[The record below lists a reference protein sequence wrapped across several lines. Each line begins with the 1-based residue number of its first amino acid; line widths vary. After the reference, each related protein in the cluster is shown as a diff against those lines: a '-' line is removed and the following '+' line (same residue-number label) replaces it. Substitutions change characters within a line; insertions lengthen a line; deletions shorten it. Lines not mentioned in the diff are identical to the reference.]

1 MRKKI
6 IRFLFRTRGRERLHA
21 TDILMYVYLTLG
33 TFLMFG
39 PVVWGVISSF
49 KTPAEL
55 EKYPPSFLPY
65 ASKTV
70 AVEGYDRPLSMYTVT
85 LDDGSV
91 AELAQVRRVGIEAQF
106 IDPANPDKLIKIHVD
121 QTEPISSLALQ
132 WENYTLPLERFE
144 FFTFFKNSIVVTVLA
159 TLLTLLVNSMAAF
172 ALSKYD
178 FKGRDLIF
186 FLTIGTLMIPTTVTL
201 VPNFLI
207 ITELGWV
214 NSLVGVILPAVA
226 SPTSVF
232 LLRQYMLTLPDELLE
247 AARLD
252 GASEWRIYW
261 QIVVPLSAP
270 AIAVLAIFSVN
281 WRWNDF
287 LWPLIVLT
295 HTEKFTIPIGL
306 HLFQGDY
313 QIEWQYLLAM
323 SVLALLP
330 ITIIFAFLQRYIT
343 SGIASTGIKM

>member
-1 MRKKI
+1 MLNQVI
-6 IRFLFRTRGRERLHA
+6 GFLLRTRGHKRFHISDFLIYA
-21 TDILMYVYLTLG
+21 YLTLG
-33 TFLMFG
+33 TIVMFG
-39 PVVWGVISSF
+39 PVLWGAVSSF

-65 ASKTV
+65 ANETLE
-70 AVEGYDRPLSMYTVT
+70 VEGYDRPLSVYKVT
-85 LDDGSV
+85 KDDGTV
-91 AELAQVRRVGIEAQF
+91 AELAQVRRVGIEAQL
-106 IDPANPDKLIKIHVD
+106 IDPAYPDELIKVHVD
-121 QTEPISSLALQ
+121 QTEPLNSLALQ
-132 WENYTLPLERFE
+132 WENYSLPLENFK
-144 FFTFFKNSIVVTVLA
+144 FLTFFKNSIIVTVVA
-159 TLLTLLVNSMAAF
+159 TLLTLFVNSLAAF

-178 FKGRDLIF
+178 FKGRNLIF
-186 FLTIGTLMIPTTVTL
+186 LLTISTLMIPTTVTL

-207 ITELGWV
+207 ITKLGWV
-214 NSLVGVILPAVA
+214 NDLIGVIIPAVA

-261 QIVVPLSAP
+261 QIIIPLSAP

-295 HTEKFTIPIGL
+295 HSEKFTIPLGL

-330 ITIIFAFLQRYIT
+330 ITIIFAFLQRHIT
-343 SGIASTGIKM
+343 TGIASTGVKM

>member
-1 MRKKI
+1 MPERNVP
-6 IRFLFRTRGRERLHA
+6 FLFRTRGHKQLHL
-21 TDILMYVYLTLG
+21 TDFLMYFYLTLG
-33 TFLMFG
+33 TILMFG
-39 PVVWGVISSF
+39 PVIWGFVSSF
-49 KTPAEL
+49 KTQAEL

-65 ASKTV
+65 ANKTIEV
-70 AVEGYDRPLSMYTVT
+70 AGFDRPLSMYTVT

-106 IDPANPDKLIKIHVD
+106 ADPANPDDLIKVHVD
-121 QTEPISSLALQ
+121 QTEPLRSLALQ
-132 WENYTLPLERFE
+132 WENYTLPLQRFE
-144 FFTFFKNSIVVTVLA
+144 FFNFFKNSIIVTILA
-159 TLLTLLVNSMAAF
+159 TLITLFVNSLAAF
-172 ALSKYD
+172 ALSKYE

-186 FLTIGTLMIPTTVTL
+186 LLTICTLMIPTTVTL

-207 ITELGWV
+207 ITKLGWV
-214 NSLVGVILPAVA
+214 NSLVGVIIPAVA

-232 LLRQYMLTLPDELLE
+232 LLRQYMLTLPNELLE

-261 QIVVPLSAP
+261 QIVIPLSAP

-330 ITIIFAFLQRYIT
+330 ITLIFAFLQKYIT
-343 SGIASTGIKM
+343 TGIASTGVKM

>member
-1 MRKKI
+1 MPERI
-6 IRFLFRTRGRERLHA
+6 IRFLFRTRGHKRLHF
-21 TDILMYVYLTLG
+21 TDLLMYAYLTLG
-33 TFLMFG
+33 TILMFG
-39 PVVWGVISSF
+39 PVVWGALSSF
-49 KTPAEL
+49 KTPAAL
-55 EKYPPSFLPY
+55 QKYPPSFLPY
-65 ASKTV
+65 ANHTV
-70 AVEGYDRPLSMYTVT
+70 EVEGYDRPLSIYTVT

-106 IDPANPDKLIKIHVD
+106 VDPDNPDELIKVHID
-121 QTEPISSLALQ
+121 QTEPLSSLALQ
-132 WENYTLPLERFE
+132 WENFTLPLERFE
-144 FFTFFKNSIVVTVLA
+144 FFTFFKNSIIVTVVA
-159 TLLTLLVNSMAAF
+159 TLLTLFVNSLAAF

-178 FKGRDLIF
+178 FRGRDLIF
-186 FLTIGTLMIPTTVTL
+186 LLTICTLMIPTTVTL

-207 ITELGWV
+207 ITKLGWI
-214 NSLVGVILPAVA
+214 NSLVGVIIPAVA

-252 GASEWRIYW
+252 GATEWRIYW
-261 QIVVPLSAP
+261 QIVIPLSAP

-295 HTEKFTIPIGL
+295 HTEKFTIPLGL
-306 HLFQGDY
+306 HLFQSDY
-313 QIEWQYLLAM
+313 AIEWQYLLAM

-330 ITIIFAFLQRYIT
+330 ITVIFALLQRHIT
-343 SGIASTGIKM
+343 TGIASTGVKM

>member
-1 MRKKI
+1 MPDQF
-6 IRFLFRTRGRERLHA
+6 IRLLVRTRGQKRLHL
-21 TDILMYVYLTLG
+21 TDLLMYVYLTLG
-33 TFLMFG
+33 TILMLG
-39 PVVWGVISSF
+39 PVLWGVLSSF

-65 ASKTV
+65 AIDTV
-70 AVEGYDRPLSMYTVT
+70 EVEGYDRPLSMYSVT
-85 LDDGSV
+85 LDDGSF

-106 IDPANPDKLIKIHVD
+106 IDPANPGEIIKVHVD
-121 QTEPISSLALQ
+121 QTEPLKSLTLQ
-132 WENYTLPLERFE
+132 WENFSLPLEQFK
-144 FFTFFKNSIVVTVLA
+144 FLTFFKNSIIVTVVA
-159 TLLTLLVNSMAAF
+159 TLLTLFVNSLAAF

-178 FKGRDLIF
+178 FKGRNLIF
-186 FLTIGTLMIPTTVTL
+186 LLTISTLMIPTTVTL

-207 ITELGWV
+207 ITKLGWV
-214 NSLVGVILPAVA
+214 NDLIGVIIPAVA

-261 QIVVPLSAP
+261 QIVIPLSAP

-295 HTEKFTIPIGL
+295 HNEKFTIPLGL

-330 ITIIFAFLQRYIT
+330 ITIIFAFLQRHIT
-343 SGIASTGIKM
+343 TGIASTGVKM

>member
-1 MRKKI
+1 MLEKI
-6 IRFLFRTRGRERLHA
+6 IRFLFRTRGHERLHT

-33 TFLMFG
+33 TILMFG

-55 EKYPPSFLPY
+55 AKYPPSFLPY
-65 ASKTV
+65 ANKTV
-70 AVEGYDRPLSMYTVT
+70 VVEGYDRPLSMYTVT

-159 TLLTLLVNSMAAF
+159 TLLTLLINSMAAF

-178 FKGRDLIF
+178 FRGRDLIF
-186 FLTIGTLMIPTTVTL
+186 FLTISTLMIPTTVTL

-207 ITELGWV
+207 ITELGWL
-214 NSLVGVILPAVA
+214 NSLVGVIIPAVA

-295 HTEKFTIPIGL
+295 HTEQFTIPIGL

-343 SGIASTGIKM
+343 AGIASTGIKM

>member
-1 MRKKI
+1 
-6 IRFLFRTRGRERLHA
+6 
-21 TDILMYVYLTLG
+21 MYVYLTFG
-33 TFLMFG
+33 TILMFG
-39 PVVWGVISSF
+39 PVVWGAVSSF

-65 ASKTV
+65 ANKTTV
-70 AVEGYDRPLSMYTVT
+70 VEGYDRPLSMYTVT

-91 AELAQVRRVGIEAQF
+91 AELAQVRRVGIEAQL
-106 IDPANPDKLIKIHVD
+106 IDPVNPDELIKVHVD
-121 QTEPISSLALQ
+121 QTESLSSFALQ
-132 WENYTLPLERFE
+132 WDNYTLPLERFE

-159 TLLTLLVNSMAAF
+159 TLITLFVNSLAAF
-172 ALSKYD
+172 ALSKYE
-178 FKGRDLIF
+178 FKGRNLIF
-186 FLTIGTLMIPTTVTL
+186 LLTISTLMIPTTVTL

-214 NSLVGVILPAVA
+214 NSLIGVIIPAVA

-330 ITIIFAFLQRYIT
+330 ITVIFAFLQKYIT
-343 SGIASTGIKM
+343 AGIASTGVKM

>member
-1 MRKKI
+1 MLNQVI
-6 IRFLFRTRGRERLHA
+6 GFLLRTRGHKRFHISDLLIYA
-21 TDILMYVYLTLG
+21 YLTLG
-33 TFLMFG
+33 TIVMFG
-39 PVVWGVISSF
+39 PVLWGAVSSF
-49 KTPAEL
+49 KTSAEL

-65 ASKTV
+65 ANETLE
-70 AVEGYDRPLSMYTVT
+70 VEGFDRPLSVYRVT
-85 LDDGSV
+85 KDDGAV
-91 AELAQVRRVGIEAQF
+91 AELVQVRRVGIEAQL
-106 IDPANPDKLIKIHVD
+106 IDPANPDELIKVHVD
-121 QTEPISSLALQ
+121 QTEPIRSLALQ
-132 WENYTLPLERFE
+132 GENYTLPLERFE
-144 FFTFFKNSIVVTVLA
+144 FFTFFKNSTLVTVLA
-159 TLLTLLVNSMAAF
+159 TLITLFVNSLAAF

-178 FKGRDLIF
+178 FKGRNLIF
-186 FLTIGTLMIPTTVTL
+186 LLTISTLMIPTTVTL

-207 ITELGWV
+207 ITKLGWV
-214 NSLVGVILPAVA
+214 NSLVGVIIPAVA

-252 GASEWRIYW
+252 GSSEWRIYW

-270 AIAVLAIFSVN
+270 AIAVLGIFSVN

-330 ITIIFAFLQRYIT
+330 ITVIFAFLQKYIT
-343 SGIASTGIKM
+343 TGIASTGIKM

>member
-1 MRKKI
+1 MPKSI
-6 IRFLFRTRGRERLHA
+6 TGFLYRTRGHNRLHY
-21 TDILMYVYLTLG
+21 TDILIYVYLTLG
-33 TFLMFG
+33 TILMFG
-39 PVVWGVISSF
+39 PVGWGAVSSF

-55 EKYPPSFLPY
+55 VKYPPSFLPY
-65 ASKTV
+65 ANKTMV
-70 AVEGYDRPLSMYTVT
+70 VEGYDRPLSIYTVT
-85 LDDGSV
+85 LGDGSV
-91 AELAQVRRVGIEAQF
+91 AELPQVRRVGIEAQF
-106 IDPANPDKLIKIHVD
+106 VDPANPDELIKVHVD
-121 QTEPISSLALQ
+121 QTKPLRSLALQ
-132 WENYTLPLERFE
+132 WENYSLPLERFE
-144 FFTFFKNSIVVTVLA
+144 FFTFFKNSIIVTILA
-159 TLLTLLVNSMAAF
+159 TIITLFVNSMAAF
-172 ALSKYD
+172 ALSKYE
-178 FKGRDLIF
+178 FKGRKLIF
-186 FLTIGTLMIPTTVTL
+186 LLTISTLMIPTTVTL

-207 ITELGWV
+207 ITKLGWV
-214 NSLVGVILPAVA
+214 NNLIGVIIPAVA

-261 QIVVPLSAP
+261 QIVIPLSAP

-295 HTEKFTIPIGL
+295 HTEQFTIPIGL

-343 SGIASTGIKM
+343 TGIASTGVKM

>member
-1 MRKKI
+1 MPERI
-6 IRFLFRTRGRERLHA
+6 TRFLFRTRGHKRLHF

-33 TFLMFG
+33 TILMFG
-39 PVVWGVISSF
+39 PVVWGVVSSF

-55 EKYPPSFLPY
+55 AKYPPSFLPY
-65 ASKTV
+65 ANNTIE
-70 AVEGYDRPLSMYTVT
+70 VEGYDRPLAIYTVT

-91 AELAQVRRVGIEAQF
+91 AELAQVRRVGIEAQLV
-106 IDPANPDKLIKIHVD
+106 DPENPDEITKVHVD
-121 QTEPISSLALQ
+121 KTEPISSIAFQ

-159 TLLTLLVNSMAAF
+159 TLLTLFVNSLAAF

-186 FLTIGTLMIPTTVTL
+186 LLTISTLMIPTTVTL

-207 ITELGWV
+207 LTKLGWV
-214 NSLVGVILPAVA
+214 NSLIGVIIPAVA

-232 LLRQYMLTLPDELLE
+232 LLRQYMLTLPDELLD
-247 AARLD
+247 AARID
-252 GASEWRIYW
+252 GATEWRIYW
-261 QIVVPLSAP
+261 QIVLPLSAP

-295 HTEKFTIPIGL
+295 HTEKFTIPLGL
-306 HLFQGDY
+306 HLFQSDY

-330 ITIIFAFLQRYIT
+330 ITVIFAFLQRHIT
-343 SGIASTGIKM
+343 TGIASTGVKM

>member
-1 MRKKI
+1 
-6 IRFLFRTRGRERLHA
+6 
-21 TDILMYVYLTLG
+21 
-33 TFLMFG
+33 MFG
-39 PVVWGVISSF
+39 PVVWGVVSAF

-55 EKYPPSFLPY
+55 AKYPPSFLPY
-65 ASKTV
+65 ANNTTE
-70 AVEGYDRPLSMYTVT
+70 VEGYDRPLSMYTVT

-91 AELAQVRRVGIEAQF
+91 AELAQVRRVGIEAQLV
-106 IDPANPDKLIKIHVD
+106 DPANPGELVKVHVD
-121 QTEPISSLALQ
+121 QTEALSSLALQ
-132 WENYTLPLERFE
+132 WENFTLPLERFE

-159 TLLTLLVNSMAAF
+159 TLLTLFVNSLAAF

-186 FLTIGTLMIPTTVTL
+186 LLTIATLMIPTTVTL

-207 ITELGWV
+207 ITKLGWV
-214 NSLVGVILPAVA
+214 NSLTGVIIPAVA

-232 LLRQYMLTLPDELLE
+232 LLRQYMLTLPDELLD
-247 AARLD
+247 AARID
-252 GASEWRIYW
+252 GATEWRIYW
-261 QIVVPLSAP
+261 QIVLPLSAP

-295 HTEKFTIPIGL
+295 HTEKFTIPLGL

-313 QIEWQYLLAM
+313 QTEWQYLLAM

-330 ITIIFAFLQRYIT
+330 ITVIFAFLQRHIT
-343 SGIASTGIKM
+343 TGIASTGVKM

>member
-1 MRKKI
+1 MRDPI
-6 IRFLFRTRGRERLHA
+6 TRFLFRTRGHKRLHF
-21 TDILMYVYLTLG
+21 TDLLMYAYLTLG
-33 TFLMFG
+33 TILMLG
-39 PVVWGVISSF
+39 PVLWGAVSSF

-65 ASKTV
+65 ADKTV
-70 AVEGYDRPLSMYTVT
+70 EVEGYNRPLSVYKVT
-85 LDDGSV
+85 RDDGTV
-91 AELAQVRRVGIEAQF
+91 AELAQVKRVGIQAQF
-106 IDPANPDKLIKIHVD
+106 VDPANPDRLIKVHVN
-121 QTEPISSLALQ
+121 QAEPVKSLGLQ

-144 FFTFFKNSIVVTVLA
+144 FFTFFKNSVVVTTVA
-159 TLLTLLVNSMAAF
+159 TLITLFITSLAAF

-178 FKGRDLIF
+178 FKGRNLILV
-186 FLTIGTLMIPTTVTL
+186 LTISTLMIPLTVTL

-207 ITELGWV
+207 VTMFGWA
-214 NSLVGVILPAVA
+214 NNLWGVIIPTVA
-226 SPTSVF
+226 TPTGVF

-247 AARLD
+247 AARVD

-270 AIAVLAIFSVN
+270 AIAVLAIFSVM

-295 HTEKFTIPIGL
+295 RPENFTIPLGL

-343 SGIASTGIKM
+343 TGIASTGVKM

>member
-1 MRKKI
+1 
-6 IRFLFRTRGRERLHA
+6 
-21 TDILMYVYLTLG
+21 MYAYLTLG
-33 TFLMFG
+33 TILMFG
-39 PVVWGVISSF
+39 PVVWGAVSSF

-65 ASKTV
+65 ANETIE
-70 AVEGYDRPLSMYTVT
+70 VEGYDRPLSIYTVT
-85 LDDGSV
+85 KDDGSV
-91 AELAQVRRVGIEAQF
+91 AELAQVRRVGIEAQL
-106 IDPANPDKLIKIHVD
+106 IRSGLSDELIKVHVD
-121 QTEPISSLALQ
+121 QTEPLSSLALQ

-144 FFTFFKNSIVVTVLA
+144 FFTFFKNSILVTVLA
-159 TLLTLLVNSMAAF
+159 TLITLFVNSLAAF

-178 FKGRDLIF
+178 FKGRNLIF
-186 FLTIGTLMIPTTVTL
+186 LLTISTLMIPTTVTL

-207 ITELGWV
+207 ITKLGWV
-214 NSLVGVILPAVA
+214 NSLIGVIIPAVA

-252 GASEWRIYW
+252 GSSEWRIYW
-261 QIVVPLSAP
+261 QIVIPLSAP

-330 ITIIFAFLQRYIT
+330 ITVIFAFLQKYIT
-343 SGIASTGIKM
+343 TGIASTGVKM

>member
-1 MRKKI
+1 MLNQVVG
-6 IRFLFRTRGRERLHA
+6 FLLRTRGHKHFHISDLLIYA
-21 TDILMYVYLTLG
+21 YLTLG
-33 TFLMFG
+33 TIVMFG
-39 PVVWGVISSF
+39 PVLWGAVSSF

-65 ASKTV
+65 ANKTV
-70 AVEGYDRPLSMYTVT
+70 EVEGFDRPLSVYRVT
-85 LDDGSV
+85 KDDGTV
-91 AELAQVRRVGIEAQF
+91 AELAQVRRVGIEAQL
-106 IDPANPDKLIKIHVD
+106 IDPAYPDELIKVHVD
-121 QTEPISSLALQ
+121 QTEPIRSLALQ
-132 WENYTLPLERFE
+132 GENYTLPLERFE
-144 FFTFFKNSIVVTVLA
+144 FFTFFKNSTLVTVLA
-159 TLLTLLVNSMAAF
+159 TLITLFVNSLAAF

-178 FKGRDLIF
+178 FRGRNLIF
-186 FLTIGTLMIPTTVTL
+186 LLTISTLMIPTTVTL

-207 ITELGWV
+207 ITKLGWV
-214 NSLVGVILPAVA
+214 NSLVGVIIPAVA

-252 GASEWRIYW
+252 GSSEWRIYW

-270 AIAVLAIFSVN
+270 AIAVLGIFSVN

-330 ITIIFAFLQRYIT
+330 ITVIFAFLQKYIT
-343 SGIASTGIKM
+343 TGIASTGIKM

>member
-1 MRKKI
+1 MLNQI
-6 IRFLFRTRGRERLHA
+6 IGFLLRTRGRKRLHFL
-21 TDILMYVYLTLG
+21 DLLMYAYLTLG
-33 TFLMFG
+33 TILMFG
-39 PVVWGVISSF
+39 PVVWGVLSSF

-65 ASKTV
+65 ANETV
-70 AVEGYDRPLSMYTVT
+70 EVEGYDRPLSLYTVT

-106 IDPANPDKLIKIHVD
+106 IDPANPEKLIKVHVE
-121 QTEPISSLALQ
+121 QAEPVRSLALQ
-132 WENYTLPLERFE
+132 WENYTLPLERFK
-144 FFTFFKNSIVVTVLA
+144 FFTFFKNSVVVTILA
-159 TLLTLLVNSMAAF
+159 TLITLFVNSLAAF

-178 FKGRDLIF
+178 FKGRNLIF
-186 FLTIGTLMIPTTVTL
+186 LLTISTLMIPTTVTL

-207 ITELGWV
+207 ITSLGWV
-214 NSLVGVILPAVA
+214 NSLIGIIIPAVA

-247 AARLD
+247 AARMD

-261 QIVVPLSAP
+261 QMILPLSAP

-295 HTEKFTIPIGL
+295 HTEHFTIPIGL

-323 SVLALLP
+323 SILALAP
-330 ITIIFAFLQRYIT
+330 ITVIFAFLQRHIT

>member
-1 MRKKI
+1 
-6 IRFLFRTRGRERLHA
+6 
-21 TDILMYVYLTLG
+21 MYVYLTLG
-33 TFLMFG
+33 TILMFG
-39 PVVWGVISSF
+39 PVVWGAVSSF

-55 EKYPPSFLPY
+55 ERYPPSFLPY
-65 ASKTV
+65 ANKTTV
-70 AVEGYDRPLSMYTVT
+70 VEGYDRPLSMYTVT

-91 AELAQVRRVGIEAQF
+91 AELAQVRRVGIEAQLV
-106 IDPANPDKLIKIHVD
+106 DPVNPDELIKVHVD
-121 QTEPISSLALQ
+121 QTEPLSSLAMQ

-159 TLLTLLVNSMAAF
+159 TLITLFVNSLAAF
-172 ALSKYD
+172 ALSKYE
-178 FKGRDLIF
+178 FKGRNLIF
-186 FLTIGTLMIPTTVTL
+186 LLTISTLMIPTTVTL

-214 NSLVGVILPAVA
+214 NSLIGVIIPAVA

-330 ITIIFAFLQRYIT
+330 ITVIFAFLQKYIT
-343 SGIASTGIKM
+343 AGIASTGVKM

>member
-1 MRKKI
+1 MPERI
-6 IRFLFRTRGRERLHA
+6 THFLFRTRGHKRLHF
-21 TDILMYVYLTLG
+21 TDLLMYAYLTLG
-33 TFLMFG
+33 TILMFG
-39 PVVWGVISSF
+39 PVVWGVVSSF

-55 EKYPPSFLPY
+55 AKYPPSFLPY
-65 ASKTV
+65 ANNTIE
-70 AVEGYDRPLSMYTVT
+70 VEGYDRPLSMYTVT

-106 IDPANPDKLIKIHVD
+106 VDPENPDDIIKVHVD
-121 QTEPISSLALQ
+121 QTEPVRSLALQ
-132 WENYTLPLERFE
+132 WENFSLPLERFE
-144 FFTFFKNSIVVTVLA
+144 FFTFFKNSIVVTILA
-159 TLLTLLVNSMAAF
+159 TLLTLFVNSLAAF

-178 FKGRDLIF
+178 FRGRDLIF
-186 FLTIGTLMIPTTVTL
+186 LLTISTLMIPTTVTL

-207 ITELGWV
+207 ITKLGWV
-214 NSLVGVILPAVA
+214 NSLIGIIIPAVA

-232 LLRQYMLTLPDELLE
+232 LLRQYMLTLPDELLA
-247 AARLD
+247 AARID
-252 GASEWRIYW
+252 GATEWRIYW
-261 QIVVPLSAP
+261 QIVLPLSAP
-270 AIAVLAIFSVN
+270 AVAVLAIFSVN

-330 ITIIFAFLQRYIT
+330 ITLIFAFLQKYIT
-343 SGIASTGIKM
+343 TGIASTGVKM

>member
-1 MRKKI
+1 MPEKI
-6 IRFLFRTRGRERLHA
+6 IHFLFRTRGHKRLHL

-33 TFLMFG
+33 TILMFG
-39 PVVWGVISSF
+39 PVVWGVVSSF

-55 EKYPPSFLPY
+55 AKYPPSFLPY
-65 ASKTV
+65 ANETV
-70 AVEGYDRPLSMYTVT
+70 EVEGYDRPLSMYAVT
-85 LDDGSV
+85 LEDGSV

-106 IDPANPDKLIKIHVD
+106 VDPENPDEIIKVHVD
-121 QTEPISSLALQ
+121 QTEPLSSLALQ
-132 WENYTLPLERFE
+132 WENFTLPLERFE

-159 TLLTLLVNSMAAF
+159 TLLTLFVNSLAAF

-178 FKGRDLIF
+178 FRGRDLIF
-186 FLTIGTLMIPTTVTL
+186 LLTISTLMIPTTVTL

-207 ITELGWV
+207 ITKLGWV
-214 NSLVGVILPAVA
+214 NSLIGIIIPAVA

-232 LLRQYMLTLPDELLE
+232 LLRQYMLTLPDELLD
-247 AARLD
+247 AARID

-261 QIVVPLSAP
+261 QIVLPLSAP

-330 ITIIFAFLQRYIT
+330 ITVIFAFLQRHIT
-343 SGIASTGIKM
+343 TGIASTGVKM

>member
-1 MRKKI
+1 MPESI
-6 IRFLFRTRGRERLHA
+6 FRFLFRTRGNKRLHI
-21 TDILMYVYLTLG
+21 TDILMYVYLTFG
-33 TFLMFG
+33 TILMFG
-39 PVVWGVISSF
+39 PVVWGAVSSF

-65 ASKTV
+65 ANKTTV
-70 AVEGYDRPLSMYTVT
+70 VEGYDRPLSIYTVT
-85 LDDGSV
+85 RDDGSV
-91 AELAQVRRVGIEAQF
+91 AELAQVRRVGIEAQLV
-106 IDPANPDKLIKIHVD
+106 DPVNPDELIKVHVD
-121 QTEPISSLALQ
+121 QTEPLSSLAMQ

-159 TLLTLLVNSMAAF
+159 TLITLFVNSLAAF
-172 ALSKYD
+172 ALSKYE
-178 FKGRDLIF
+178 FKGRNLIF
-186 FLTIGTLMIPTTVTL
+186 LLTISTLMIPTTVTL

-214 NSLVGVILPAVA
+214 NSLIGVIIPAVA

-330 ITIIFAFLQRYIT
+330 ITVIFAFLQKYIT
-343 SGIASTGIKM
+343 AGIASTGVKM

>member
-1 MRKKI
+1 MLNQVI
-6 IRFLFRTRGRERLHA
+6 GFLLRTRGHKRFHISDLLIYA
-21 TDILMYVYLTLG
+21 YLTLG
-33 TFLMFG
+33 TIVMFG
-39 PVVWGVISSF
+39 PVLWGAVSSF

-65 ASKTV
+65 ANETLE
-70 AVEGYDRPLSMYTVT
+70 VEGYDRPLSMYEVT
-85 LDDGSV
+85 KNDGTV
-91 AELAQVRRVGIEAQF
+91 AELAQVRRVGIEAQL
-106 IDPANPDKLIKIHVD
+106 IDPANPDELIKVHVD
-121 QTEPISSLALQ
+121 QTEPLRSLALQ
-132 WENYTLPLERFE
+132 GENYTLPLERFE
-144 FFTFFKNSIVVTVLA
+144 FFTFFKNSTLVTVLA
-159 TLLTLLVNSMAAF
+159 TLITLFVNSLAAF

-178 FKGRDLIF
+178 FRGRNLIF
-186 FLTIGTLMIPTTVTL
+186 LLTISTLMIPTTVTL

-207 ITELGWV
+207 ITKLGWV
-214 NSLVGVILPAVA
+214 NSLVGVIIPAVA

-252 GASEWRIYW
+252 GSSEWRIYW

-270 AIAVLAIFSVN
+270 AIAVLGIFSVN

-330 ITIIFAFLQRYIT
+330 ITVIFAFLQKYIT
-343 SGIASTGIKM
+343 TGIASTGIKM

>member
-1 MRKKI
+1 MPDRI
-6 IRFLFRTRGRERLHA
+6 IPFLFRTRGHKQLHL
-21 TDILMYVYLTLG
+21 TDFLMYFYLTLG
-33 TFLMFG
+33 TILMFG
-39 PVVWGVISSF
+39 PVVWGFVSSF
-49 KTPAEL
+49 KTQAEL

-65 ASKTV
+65 ANKTIEI
-70 AVEGYDRPLSMYTVT
+70 AGYDRPLSMYTVK

-106 IDPANPDKLIKIHVD
+106 ADPTNPDELIKVHVD
-121 QTEPISSLALQ
+121 QTEPLRSLTLQ
-132 WENYTLPLERFE
+132 WENYILPLQRFE
-144 FFTFFKNSIVVTVLA
+144 FFTFFKNSIIVTILA
-159 TLLTLLVNSMAAF
+159 TLITLFVNSLAAF
-172 ALSKYD
+172 ALSKYE

-186 FLTIGTLMIPTTVTL
+186 LLTICTLMIPTTVTL

-207 ITELGWV
+207 ITKLGWV
-214 NSLVGVILPAVA
+214 NSLVGVIIPAVA

-232 LLRQYMLTLPDELLE
+232 LLRQYMLTLPNELLE

-261 QIVVPLSAP
+261 QIVIPLSAP

-330 ITIIFAFLQRYIT
+330 ITLIFAFLQKYIT
-343 SGIASTGIKM
+343 TGIASTGVKM

>member
-1 MRKKI
+1 MLEGI
-6 IRFLFRTRGRERLHA
+6 IRFLFRTRGHGRLHT

-106 IDPANPDKLIKIHVD
+106 IDPANPDALIKVHVD

-159 TLLTLLVNSMAAF
+159 TLLTLLINSMAAF

-178 FKGRDLIF
+178 FRGRDLIF
-186 FLTIGTLMIPTTVTL
+186 LLTISTLMIPTTVTL

-214 NSLVGVILPAVA
+214 NSLVGVIIPAVA

-295 HTEKFTIPIGL
+295 HTEQFTIPIGL

-330 ITIIFAFLQRYIT
+330 ITVIFAFLQKYIT
-343 SGIASTGIKM
+343 TGIASTGIKM

>member
-1 MRKKI
+1 MPERI
-6 IRFLFRTRGRERLHA
+6 TRFLFRTRGHKRLHF

-33 TFLMFG
+33 TILMFG
-39 PVVWGVISSF
+39 PVVWGVVSSF

-55 EKYPPSFLPY
+55 AKYPPSFLPY
-65 ASKTV
+65 ANNTIE
-70 AVEGYDRPLSMYTVT
+70 VEGYDRPLAIYTVT

-91 AELAQVRRVGIEAQF
+91 AELAQVRRVGIEAQLV
-106 IDPANPDKLIKIHVD
+106 DPENPDEITKVHVD
-121 QTEPISSLALQ
+121 KTEPISSIAFQ

-159 TLLTLLVNSMAAF
+159 TLLTLFVNSLAAF

-186 FLTIGTLMIPTTVTL
+186 LLTISTLMIPTTVTL

-207 ITELGWV
+207 ITKLGWV
-214 NSLVGVILPAVA
+214 NDLVGVIIPAVA

-232 LLRQYMLTLPDELLE
+232 LLRQYMLTLPDELLD
-247 AARLD
+247 AARID
-252 GASEWRIYW
+252 GATEWRIYW
-261 QIVVPLSAP
+261 QIVLPLSAP

-295 HTEKFTIPIGL
+295 HTEKFTIPLGL
-306 HLFQGDY
+306 HLFQSDY

-330 ITIIFAFLQRYIT
+330 ITVIFAFLQRHIT
-343 SGIASTGIKM
+343 TGIASTGVKM

>member
-1 MRKKI
+1 MPERI
-6 IRFLFRTRGRERLHA
+6 IPFLFRTRGHKQLHF
-21 TDILMYVYLTLG
+21 TDFLMYFYLTLG
-33 TFLMFG
+33 TILMFG
-39 PVVWGVISSF
+39 PVVWGFVSSF
-49 KTPAEL
+49 KTQAEL

-65 ASKTV
+65 ANKTIEI
-70 AVEGYDRPLSMYTVT
+70 EGYDRPLSMYTVT

-106 IDPANPDKLIKIHVD
+106 ADPANPNELIKVHVD
-121 QTEPISSLALQ
+121 QTESLRSLALQ
-132 WENYTLPLERFE
+132 WENYALPLERFE
-144 FFTFFKNSIVVTVLA
+144 FFTFFKNSIIVTILA
-159 TLLTLLVNSMAAF
+159 TLITLFVNSLAAF
-172 ALSKYD
+172 ALSKYE
-178 FKGRDLIF
+178 FKGRNLIF
-186 FLTIGTLMIPTTVTL
+186 LLTICTLMIPTTVTL

-207 ITELGWV
+207 ITKLGWV
-214 NSLVGVILPAVA
+214 NSLVGVIIPAVA

-330 ITIIFAFLQRYIT
+330 ITLIFAFLQKYIT
-343 SGIASTGIKM
+343 TGIASTGVKM